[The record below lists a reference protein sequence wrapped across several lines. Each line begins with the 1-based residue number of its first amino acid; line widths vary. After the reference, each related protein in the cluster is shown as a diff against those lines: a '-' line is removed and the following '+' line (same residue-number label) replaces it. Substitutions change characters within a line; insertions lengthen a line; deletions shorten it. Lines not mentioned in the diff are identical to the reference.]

1 MHTLKTSF
9 IAVALTS
16 SSTLALMLPHSA
28 SGAEPTHCA
37 PQPANV
43 RTQFPVNSQLRG
55 EHGLVRLSVALSA
68 DGRASHVAVVESSG
82 YRSLDRAA
90 VNSVRKTWIFDVRHC
105 TAAGLSAARTV
116 DVVFRRAPGPTLS
129 HFVSAKAV
137 AQERMPCCKRR
148 NRHGDFFLHCERCIA
163 RCHSTDSPII
173 TVSSCPPSGH
183 GCPLF

>member
-9 IAVALTS
+9 IAAALTS
-16 SSTLALMLPHSA
+16 ASALTLMLPQSTSA
-28 SGAEPTHCA
+28 EEPACD

-43 RTQFPVNSQLRG
+43 RTQFPVTSQLRG
-55 EHGLVRLSVALSA
+55 EHGLVRLSVALNA

-90 VNSVRKTWIFDVRHC
+90 VNSVRKTWVFDVSHC

-116 DVVFRRAPGPTLS
+116 DVVFRRVPGPTLS

-137 AQERMPCCKRR
+137 AQERALAANPACHVA
-148 NRHGDFFLHCERCIA
+148 NDEVGTAIFSCIA
-163 RCHSTDSPII
+163 TDTSPVATAQIRQ
-173 TVSSCPPSGH
+173 
-183 GCPLF
+183 

>member
-137 AQERMPCCKRR
+137 AQERALAANPAC
-148 NRHGDFFLHCERCIA
+148 HVASDEIGTAIFSCIA
-163 RCHSTDSPII
+163 SDASPVA
-173 TVSSCPPSGH
+173 TAQTRQ
-183 GCPLF
+183 

>member
-9 IAVALTS
+9 IAAALTS
-16 SSTLALMLPHSA
+16 ASSLALMLPHSA
-28 SGAEPTHCA
+28 SGAESAHCA

-55 EHGLVRLSVALSA
+55 EHGLVRLSVALNS

-90 VNSVRKTWIFDVRHC
+90 ASSVRKTWIFDVGHC
-105 TAAGLSAARTV
+105 TAAQLSAERIV

-137 AQERMPCCKRR
+137 AQERALATNPACHAA
-148 NRHGDFFLHCERCIA
+148 NDEVGTAIFSCIA
-163 RCHSTDSPII
+163 SDASPVA
-173 TVSSCPPSGH
+173 TAQFRP
-183 GCPLF
+183 